1 VKRRPKLSERPE
13 VAKHLH
19 DHIMVSRA
27 ELDAFTDEEDA
38 VRLLVLAELRSRA
51 ADQETSLVL
60 TLEAAAI
67 AILAIML
74 SRIPIDT
81 VNGTSPGQGWVGA
94 LALGIA
100 YVILAVAAVAL
111 IAPSMWR
118 AVKGNR
124 DHTRAVVWLA
134 AYEQALSDR
143 KLTPRPIWRRHH

>member
-1 VKRRPKLSERPE
+1 MKRPPKLSDQPD

-19 DHIMVSRA
+19 DHITVTRA
-27 ELDAFTDEEDA
+27 ELDAFTNEEDA

-74 SRIPIDT
+74 SRIPVDT
-81 VNGTSPGQGWVGA
+81 VNGTFPGPGWVGA
-94 LALGIA
+94 LTLGIA
-100 YVILAVAAVAL
+100 YVILAIAAVAL

-118 AVKGNR
+118 AIKGNR
-124 DHTRAVVWLA
+124 DHARALVWLA
-134 AYEQALSDR
+134 AYEEALTER
-143 KLTPRPIWRRHH
+143 KVTRRPFWGRHP